1 MCADLNVSVWV
12 ARMLVSST
20 GQAVTTSPSLLL
32 PSQPDTNTDY
42 LASINQI
49 DININNHYETC
60 IVPVLGCGLW
70 GEALVDG
77 VLGDAGVGVLLGPGL
92 ALPPRH

>member
-1 MCADLNVSVWV
+1 MRTVEYLFKFVNFEIIVYLTKYSQFTNIVTDLPARYIYSICADLNVSVWV

-42 LASINQI
+42 LASINQ
-49 DININNHYETC
+49 
-60 IVPVLGCGLW
+60 
-70 GEALVDG
+70 VDK
-77 VLGDAGVGVLLGPGL
+77 
-92 ALPPRH
+92 